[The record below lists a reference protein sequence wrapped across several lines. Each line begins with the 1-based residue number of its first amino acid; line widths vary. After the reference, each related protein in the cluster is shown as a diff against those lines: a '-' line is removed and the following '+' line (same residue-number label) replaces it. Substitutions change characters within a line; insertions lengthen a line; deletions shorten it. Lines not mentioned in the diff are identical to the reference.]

1 MLWFKVQTAILDDGS
16 SVWELSDGAFRLW
29 VNAIA
34 WAARE
39 ETGGRLWQVRV
50 EGSGRRR
57 LLWCSRATKGGQWQF
72 SRPLACGKLVRS
84 RPLRH
89 VEELRK
95 AGLVVDEGGV
105 LVIRD
110 WRLWQR
116 DLEAAIASRPRDADR
131 KRRARSG
138 VDVQVD
144 ASRGRAPAHVGAKR
158 RESRESPTGSL
169 STLPQTTT
177 PAASADTN
185 QGGTDVAAS
194 KGRAIE
200 LDPKWQQPDH
210 DGIRPYIRDAI
221 TRYRNTGAV
230 DYLTWAE
237 QEDTITDREAR
248 ALRDA
253 RQQQLT
259 DAT

>member
-1 MLWFKVQTAILDDGS
+1 M
-16 SVWELSDGAFRLW
+16 
-29 VNAIA
+29 
-34 WAARE
+34 
-39 ETGGRLWQVRV
+39 
-50 EGSGRRR
+50 
-57 LLWCSRATKGGQWQF
+57 
-72 SRPLACGKLVRS
+72 
-84 RPLRH
+84 
-89 VEELRK
+89 
-95 AGLVVDEGGV
+95 
-105 LVIRD
+105 
-110 WRLWQR
+110 
-116 DLEAAIASRPRDADR
+116 
-131 KRRARSG
+131 
-138 VDVQVD
+138 
-144 ASRGRAPAHVGAKR
+144 
-158 RESRESPTGSL
+158 
-169 STLPQTTT
+169 
-177 PAASADTN
+177 
-185 QGGTDVAAS
+185 AAS